1 MQVHSLEIDDFC
13 EDTYSLIGIHTTLE
27 DYKLAYLLNSQ
38 LKTNFQRA
46 NYSLDFG
53 KDNEI
58 ASYSI
63 FSYTNEK
70 YDFEWYLI
78 SNSFTQE
85 KSRETGVL
93 SLSTET
99 KNYLIP
105 EEKRVDYFLKIIG
118 DNNDNFVFS
127 TINKIK
133 SINQVVTSYS
143 IDPNKL
149 KSKEFLIF

>member
-118 DNNDNFVFS
+118 ENNDNFVFS